1 MARPC
6 VHRKPLRRP
15 GLARSEVPSLPG
27 SGRSTRRLA
36 SGAMTYQI
44 DIAALIEE
52 IERYLAAVDAFRAAG
67 CGPTWRPDPSV
78 PGGRNTCS
86 LQDD

>member
-1 MARPC
+1 MAPHDVIRA
-6 VHRKPLRRP
+6 PLRRP
-15 GLARSEVPSLPG
+15 GLARSQVQSLPG
-27 SGRSTRRLA
+27 STRFGPGLA

-44 DIAALIEE
+44 DIAALMEE

-67 CGPTWRPDPSV
+67 CRPTWRTDPAV

>member
-1 MARPC
+1 MAQPS
-6 VHRKPLRRP
+6 VHRKPLRRS
-15 GLARSEVPSLPG
+15 GLARNEVPSLPG
-27 SGRSTRRLA
+27 FGRCTQSLA

-44 DIAALIEE
+44 DITALIEE

-67 CGPTWRPDPSV
+67 SRPTWRPDPAA

>member
-1 MARPC
+1 
-6 VHRKPLRRP
+6 
-15 GLARSEVPSLPG
+15 
-27 SGRSTRRLA
+27 
-36 SGAMTYQI
+36 MTYQI

-67 CGPTWRPDPSV
+67 CKPTWRTDPAV
-78 PGGRNTCS
+78 PGGRHTCS